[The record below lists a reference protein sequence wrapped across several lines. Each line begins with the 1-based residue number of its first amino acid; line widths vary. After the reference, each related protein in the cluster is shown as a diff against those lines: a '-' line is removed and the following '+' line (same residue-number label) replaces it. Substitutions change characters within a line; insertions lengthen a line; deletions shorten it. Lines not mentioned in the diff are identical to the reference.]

1 MRQLLTIFMLF
12 FACQISAQDIS
23 GMYYVNGKSSNV
35 ITISK
40 IDGDNYKISTNEG
53 WSGVGML
60 YAKDGKKTLMTVFK
74 YDKPGQVYD
83 RGVHGAVLQANG
95 NFEVSIRLWGDIW
108 NTPKN
113 NISTVKWIK
122 QK

>member
-1 MRQLLTIFMLF
+1 MKQLLTVIFF
-12 FACQISAQDIS
+12 FISLQIFAQDIS
-23 GMYYVNGKSSNV
+23 GMYYVNGKNSNV

-53 WSGVGML
+53 WSGVGIL

-74 YDKPGQVYD
+74 YDKSGQVYD
-83 RGVHGAVLQANG
+83 RGVHGAVLQSDG

-113 NISTVKWIK
+113 AISTVKWIK